1 MAPRFI
7 IKTALT
13 GLHPLSLDGIR
24 LLELHRR
31 LQEIFA
37 SRDLGA
43 ATLFAEPVVTWSTQD
58 SPGSVSW
65 YTEEAGPAEKL
76 ADLEPARRELFQER
90 LGGVLRRLQPLLNEP
105 DIGPL
110 LQRALSLGHE
120 GGIMSVGGAPVLTEW
135 GLVLGEAGSTEE
147 MIERGTAWM
156 RKYLPAPP
164 RVATAPITMPLNRPA
179 EIAAP
184 GRAAPSWWLVP
195 AAALV
200 ALLFLGIG
208 LFAGIRAVTARVAER
223 PTTVTLL
230 DEKGTLDAT
239 ARQREQNAALEKE
252 ILARKALLGGNV
264 CIADPAQMPQL
275 GPNRA
280 ASVPPAAVPPPP
292 GGQAFQGSLADLL
305 TQAVVLI
312 IAPERGPDGNT
323 ATGTG
328 FFITPDLILT
338 NRHVIEDAEPDRI
351 VVTSHKLGRTRPA
364 RIVAQTP
371 GSEIGTLDLALL
383 RVEGASGVQPLALSE
398 TAAPLDQVIAA
409 GFPGLLMQSD
419 EAFTRLLGGDAAS
432 VPEVILTDG
441 RINAIQASP
450 AGLKIMPHSAAVS
463 GGNSGGPLADACGR
477 VVGIN
482 TFITANR
489 QQVAHAN
496 YAQKSD
502 AAIAFLKQNGVDAT
516 VLEGPCTP
524 GVPAPPSPTPASP
537 TPASPAAASPPAAAA
552 PTPAAPAPPR

>member
-31 LQEIFA
+31 LQELFV

-43 ATLFAEPVVTWSTQD
+43 ATLFAEPVVTWPTQD
-58 SPGSVSW
+58 SPGSISW

-76 ADLEPARRELFQER
+76 ADLEPARRELFHER

-105 DIGPL
+105 EIGPL

-156 RKYLPAPP
+156 RKYLPAMP
-164 RVATAPITMPLNRPA
+164 RAAVPAPAAAVPLNRPT
-179 EIAAP
+179 EITAP

-223 PTTVTLL
+223 PTTVALL

-264 CIADPAQMPQL
+264 CLADPAQMPQL

-280 ASVPPAAVPPPP
+280 ASVPAAAVPPPP

-338 NRHVIEDAEPDRI
+338 NRHVIEDAEPTQI

-364 RIVAQTP
+364 QIVAQTP

-383 RVEGASGVQPLALSE
+383 RVEGASGVQPLALTE

-409 GFPGLLMQSD
+409 GFPGLLMQAD
-419 EAFTRLLGGDAAS
+419 EAFTRLLHGDTAS

-450 AGLKIMPHSAAVS
+450 SGLKIMPHSAAVS

-524 GVPAPPSPTPASP
+524 GVPTPPPPTTAPTP
-537 TPASPAAASPPAAAA
+537 AA
-552 PTPAAPAPPR
+552 PTPAAPTPAAPGAPAPPR

>member
-31 LQEIFA
+31 LQELFA

-43 ATLFAEPVVTWSTQD
+43 ATLFAEPVVTWPTQD

-105 DIGPL
+105 EIGAL

-156 RKYLPAPP
+156 RKYLPAMPP
-164 RVATAPITMPLNRPA
+164 AAVPPPGAVPLNRPV
-179 EIAAP
+179 EITAP

-338 NRHVIEDAEPDRI
+338 NRHVIEDAEPTQI

-364 RIVAQTP
+364 QIVAQTP

-383 RVEGASGVQPLALSE
+383 RVEGASGVQPLALTE

-419 EAFTRLLGGDAAS
+419 EAFTRLLHGDTAS

-502 AAIAFLKQNGVDAT
+502 AAIAFLKQNGVALT

-524 GVPAPPSPTPASP
+524 GTPTPPSPATATAP
-537 TPASPAAASPPAAAA
+537 TPAV
-552 PTPAAPAPPR
+552 PTPAAPTSAAPGAPAPPR

>member
-31 LQEIFA
+31 LQELFV

-43 ATLFAEPVVTWSTQD
+43 ATLFAEPVVTWPTQN

-76 ADLEPARRELFQER
+76 ADLEPARRELFHER
-90 LGGVLRRLQPLLNEP
+90 LNGVLQRLQPLLNEP
-105 DIGPL
+105 EVGAL

-156 RKYLPAPP
+156 RKYLPALP
-164 RVATAPITMPLNRPA
+164 RPSVMAPQAAVPLNRPA
-179 EIAAP
+179 EIIRP
-184 GRAAPSWWLVP
+184 GRAMPSWWLIP
-195 AAALV
+195 AGALV

-239 ARQREQNAALEKE
+239 AQQREQNAALEKE

-338 NRHVIEDAEPDRI
+338 NRHVIEDAEPTQI

-364 RIVAQTP
+364 QIVAQTP

-383 RVEGASGVQPLALSE
+383 RVEGASGVQPLALTE

-419 EAFTRLLGGDAAS
+419 EAFTRLLHGDAAS

-502 AAIAFLKQNGVDAT
+502 AAIAFLKQNGVGAT

-524 GVPAPPSPTPASP
+524 GVPTPP
-537 TPASPAAASPPAAAA
+537 PPATATA